1 MKNKK
6 GTLLRIGIQLAS
18 SLGVCAFL
26 PYLMWFG
33 YGQIRNI
40 AFRGKAF
47 SFDQLMP
54 LATVLM
60 IGSLILSVFWSGK
73 LTRRFPISTGLAFL
87 ALLSGVVFSIMII
100 LSSLSG
106 SNYNQFL
113 MIISLG
119 PLVVAVWNVLRI
131 LKELKEAKLLSS

>member
-1 MKNKK
+1 
-6 GTLLRIGIQLAS
+6 
-18 SLGVCAFL
+18 
-26 PYLMWFG
+26 MWFA

-40 AFRGKAF
+40 VFRGKAF
-47 SFDQLMP
+47 SFDQLLP

-87 ALLSGVVFSIMII
+87 TLLSGIVFSIMII

-119 PLVVAVWNVLRI
+119 PLVVAVWNFLRI
-131 LKELKEAKLLSS
+131 LKELKEAKTLSS